1 MAENN
6 KFTFDTYNKDNFQAY
21 ENIEKSGMTPKIL
34 NDMKEFDKNLEN
46 QYLFNTYNTCNT
58 CKTDSLSND
67 MNRNHN
73 NDNNDND
80 NSNGTHLATC
90 KINSLS
96 NPNLLKNSEI
106 YITENISET
115 TFLDDVTIDSTKNN
129 NYNKL
134 VEANFSPGNSVLEA
148 LKMRKAFGD
157 NTDPTCDEI
166 IPNNSE
172 VF

>member
-6 KFTFDTYNKDNFQAY
+6 EFTFDTYNKDNYQAY
-21 ENIEKSGMTPKIL
+21 ENIEKLGMTPEVL
-34 NDMKEFDKNLEN
+34 DEMKKSDRNL
-46 QYLFNTYNTCNT
+46 FNT
-58 CKTDSLSND
+58 CKTDSLGND
-67 MNRNHN
+67 INRNHN
-73 NDNNDND
+73 NDNNGND
-80 NSNGTHLATC
+80 NNSGGANLATC

-106 YITENISET
+106 YITENTSET
-115 TFLDDVTIDSTKNN
+115 TFLDDITIDSTKNS

-148 LKMRKAFGD
+148 LRMRKAFGD
-157 NTDPTCDEI
+157 NKDPTCDEI